1 MTAVRE
7 SSIELLFAIWCRQ
20 ENFLKVRDEM
30 QERIRNGFVD
40 NQIEIP
46 VPKMGFVDHPLSR
59 PLHNEEIDQYANAQE
74 IKREPDLK

>member
-1 MTAVRE
+1 
-7 SSIELLFAIWCRQ
+7 
-20 ENFLKVRDEM
+20 M

-59 PLHNEEIDQYANAQE
+59 PLENVDIDQYANEKAL
-74 IKREPDLK
+74 KREPDLK